1 MLSSS
6 LSRRSAALDVDA
18 IALVVARHP
27 RAIRVHE
34 RRFEVPG
41 PGSVEVEVGSSSV
54 KRPGKHHFPME
65 TPLRLE
71 NLLRFS
77 DLALANGDEVPAS
90 NESTSRA
97 RGGDTP
103 GANTQAMQCAGFP
116 HFAASPTGHLDMW
129 IEVLRYTIGW
139 AVFFYTV
146 AGAVAL
152 LERAGL
158 ALQPSTK
165 AHENSVFLLAQ
176 AVGCTTKSLIVS
188 LMGIH
193 VVWGHWDEP
202 AQAHFAGSVVGSDLA
217 FMAGMLFG
225 SFEVM
230 DVATSFLHNMLS
242 AVQLTHHSVH
252 IGIGCIMMYNCGPH
266 FLTAVLLA
274 QDFSSV
280 FLNPYLV
287 FRYRYPNHPAVVAL
301 YAVFAVAFVVV
312 RIVLGTWGTYYY
324 INHYQEHLVGVDAR
338 LFPEWQA
345 HLLAAA
351 IATGSM
357 MQFAFFCQ
365 VISNALRMRAAPKSE

>member
-1 MLSSS
+1 
-6 LSRRSAALDVDA
+6 
-18 IALVVARHP
+18 
-27 RAIRVHE
+27 
-34 RRFEVPG
+34 
-41 PGSVEVEVGSSSV
+41 
-54 KRPGKHHFPME
+54 
-65 TPLRLE
+65 
-71 NLLRFS
+71 
-77 DLALANGDEVPAS
+77 
-90 NESTSRA
+90 
-97 RGGDTP
+97 
-103 GANTQAMQCAGFP
+103 
-116 HFAASPTGHLDMW
+116 
-129 IEVLRYTIGW
+129 
-139 AVFFYTV
+139 
-146 AGAVAL
+146 
-152 LERAGL
+152 
-158 ALQPSTK
+158 
-165 AHENSVFLLAQ
+165 
-176 AVGCTTKSLIVS
+176 
-188 LMGIH
+188 
-193 VVWGHWDEP
+193 
-202 AQAHFAGSVVGSDLA
+202 
-217 FMAGMLFG
+217 MAGMLFG

-312 RIVLGTWGTYYY
+312 RVVLGTWGTYYY

>member
-1 MLSSS
+1 
-6 LSRRSAALDVDA
+6 
-18 IALVVARHP
+18 
-27 RAIRVHE
+27 
-34 RRFEVPG
+34 
-41 PGSVEVEVGSSSV
+41 
-54 KRPGKHHFPME
+54 
-65 TPLRLE
+65 
-71 NLLRFS
+71 
-77 DLALANGDEVPAS
+77 
-90 NESTSRA
+90 
-97 RGGDTP
+97 
-103 GANTQAMQCAGFP
+103 MQCAGFP

-146 AGAVAL
+146 AGAVAI

-287 FRYRYPNHPAVVAL
+287 FRYRYPSHPAVVAL

-357 MQFAFFCQ
+357 MQFAFFCK